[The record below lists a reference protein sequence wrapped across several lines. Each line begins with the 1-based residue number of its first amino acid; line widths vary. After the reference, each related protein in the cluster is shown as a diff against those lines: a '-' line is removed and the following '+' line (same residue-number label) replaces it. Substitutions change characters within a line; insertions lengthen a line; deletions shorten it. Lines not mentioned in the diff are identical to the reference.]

1 MEDTFE
7 IINGVYLPRITP
19 ERWEKLKNF
28 PLNHED
34 IFIAS
39 YPKSGSTWMAQ
50 IVKLLR
56 NGSRQDSVL
65 LDRAIPWLEI
75 LDSDFGSL
83 TGNYTPDMASSSDV
97 LSPRAFRSHVP
108 YDFVPGG
115 LPHTTPA
122 KYIYVMR
129 NPKDVCV
136 SYWHHLNVRSKA
148 TSIDHLNF
156 DEYVAN
162 FVSNDIRWG
171 GWCNHV
177 LGWWKHKDA
186 PNILF
191 MKYENLQHDP
201 HTSVRTVAE
210 FVGIEGVTE
219 ELVQEVVRKS
229 SFSSMKSDNT
239 CNFSWKTSPG
249 QAFSKGEFFR
259 KGQVGDW
266 KEHFSADQNRRFDA
280 ECAER
285 LRDSDLKFDF
295 V

>member
-1 MEDTFE
+1 MDAADSEAATQWKS
-7 IINGVYLPRITP
+7 PR
-19 ERWEKLKNF
+19 
-28 PLNHED
+28 
-34 IFIAS
+34 
-39 YPKSGSTWMAQ
+39 G
-50 IVKLLR
+50 
-56 NGSRQDSVL
+56 
-65 LDRAIPWLEI
+65 LEI

-83 TGNYTPDMASSSDV
+83 IGNYTPDMASSSDV
-97 LSPRAFRSHVP
+97 LSPRAFKSHVP

-136 SYWHHLNVRSKA
+136 SYWHHQNVRSKV
-148 TSIDHLNF
+148 TSINHLNF
-156 DEYVAN
+156 DEYVSN
-162 FVSNDIRWG
+162 FFSDGIRWG
-171 GWCNHV
+171 SWFNHV

-191 MKYENLQHDP
+191 MKYEDLNHDP
-201 HTSVRTVAE
+201 HTSVHTVAE

-219 ELVQEVVRKS
+219 ELVQEVVCKS
-229 SFSSMKSDNT
+229 SFLSMKSDKT
-239 CNFSWKTSPG
+239 CQSGPG
-249 QAFSKGEFFR
+249 QIFSKGEFFR

-280 ECAER
+280 KCAER